1 VYKTKI
7 DAFVNYDL
15 FNDQSGNDSDKSDI
29 SSDKSIK
36 IKEFTSL
43 FDKYNRVT
51 ENLISQVKVVV
62 Y

>member
-1 VYKTKI
+1 MYKTKI